1 MADDTQKPGDVA
13 SGTPTVEA
21 PNAEAP
27 KTDAPAAEAT
37 AATSTAGEIG
47 EKAKSF
53 VSRFKENTK
62 QNFSKEAGMGIKFG
76 RVAGTG
82 AGLVM
87 VYDGLTRSKAG
98 DQDRST
104 IARLAEVAAG
114 VGVAGASLAYRR

>member
-1 MADDTQKPGDVA
+1 MADDTKKPDDVA
-13 SGTPTVEA
+13 ADAGAPKVEA
-21 PNAEAP
+21 PKVEA
-27 KTDAPAAEAT
+27 TATEAPAAT
-37 AATSTAGEIG
+37 KAAEEIG
-47 EKAKSF
+47 DKAKSF
-53 VSRFKENTK
+53 ASRFKENTK
-62 QNFSKEAGMGIKFG
+62 QNFSKETGMGIKFG